1 MNNYYEIKKLHDM
14 LNEANISHTFIDCM
28 GGVGYGLVYPSYQ
41 IIIEKDG
48 CRLCDAIYNPI
59 SYGYEEGL
67 LEIAGGLTEEEQE
80 VDSVLGWLTA
90 DEVFK
95 RFKYCYENNTSAYKE
110 VLECQKD

>member
-1 MNNYYEIKKLHDM
+1 MNNYDEIKKLHDM
-14 LNEANISHTFIDCM
+14 LNEANITHTFTSCM
-28 GGVGYGLVYPSYQ
+28 GDAGYGLGYPSYQ

-48 CRLCDAIYNPI
+48 CRLCDAIYNRI

-80 VDSVLGWLTA
+80 VDNVLGWLTA

-95 RFKYCYENNTSAYKE
+95 RFKYCYENNTSTYKE
-110 VLECQKD
+110 VKE